1 MASPQQNTKIER
13 AVEAVEGLSIAVV
26 AAQLGNKSGLPG
38 ESKMRYNNVQD
49 ARQELRDAFADFL
62 SPVLRVVT
70 PEGQ

>member
-13 AVEAVEGLSIAVV
+13 AVEAVESLTIAVV
-26 AAQLGNKSGLPG
+26 AAQIKKSGVPG
-38 ESKMRYNNVQD
+38 ESRMHYTNVSN

-70 PEGQ
+70 PEGR